1 MLESGILKL
10 HKACQRKP
18 RFVPPKC
25 KLPAYVV
32 RTPLTSIAG
41 FHTADNGAVS
51 KKGMTMKMK
60 KVGVTRPID
69 SLGRAVIPVE
79 IRRMLQ
85 WNNRDR
91 LDIYVNERGVFLTKY
106 ERSCLF
112 CGCSDHL
119 EEFQNYRIC
128 LNCLK
133 ELRSLAG
140 ESCAK

>member
-1 MLESGILKL
+1 
-10 HKACQRKP
+10 
-18 RFVPPKC
+18 
-25 KLPAYVV
+25 
-32 RTPLTSIAG
+32 
-41 FHTADNGAVS
+41 
-51 KKGMTMKMK
+51 MKMK